1 MITIYFPIHPVCS
14 FLTDKT
20 KIHFANNVKRES
32 NTYKII
38 DFVAR
43 AHSFVDE
50 MEHLE
55 LRSHDCVRI
64 DPIRLAKLRDLST
77 IMAIMISQIVLF
89 FYKYDY
95 VDQPDGTRDFD
106 AVIP

>member
-14 FLTDKT
+14 FLTEKT

-95 VDQPDGTRDFD
+95 VD
-106 AVIP
+106 